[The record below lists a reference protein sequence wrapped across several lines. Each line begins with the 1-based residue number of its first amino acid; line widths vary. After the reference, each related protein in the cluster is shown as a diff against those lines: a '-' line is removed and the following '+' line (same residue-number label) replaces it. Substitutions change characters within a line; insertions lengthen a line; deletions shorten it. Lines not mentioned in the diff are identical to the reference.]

1 MEGLDTE
8 WSHPSSQQIITYT
21 NIPNGNFRL
30 KVRMYNNSLS
40 QIVDER
46 TLDIHVIPLY
56 WQTWWF
62 RLVVFIIIMSI
73 TFFVLKFYINRLK
86 QRHAE
91 DKIRFFTNTAH
102 DLRTSITLINAP
114 IQELNKEK
122 ELSDKGHY
130 YLNLATEQSER
141 LSNVATQLLDFQ
153 KVDMGKGQLFLVMVD
168 IVNLVY
174 RRKTMFKSTAGKKNV
189 ILEFVS
195 NRESYMSAVDEL
207 KIEKVVDNL
216 ISNAIKYS
224 HTMVEWNLH

>member
-8 WSHPSSQQIITYT
+8 WSHPSNQQIITYT

-122 ELSDKGHY
+122 ELYRFKIFGHFGGY
-130 YLNLATEQSER
+130 R
-141 LSNVATQLLDFQ
+141 TQLQASDDCHAALRYRPAFRAGHPHYARAQRPHQRSACVRFQ
-153 KVDMGKGQLFLVMVD
+153 
-168 IVNLVY
+168 IP
-174 RRKTMFKSTAGKKNV
+174 
-189 ILEFVS
+189 
-195 NRESYMSAVDEL
+195 
-207 KIEKVVDNL
+207 
-216 ISNAIKYS
+216 YS
-224 HTMVEWNLH
+224 RVCL